1 MEGERE
7 QELFRAF
14 MRCAHMMHHRK
25 QRYPGQGRLL
35 TLLLRDGSMTQRELQ
50 DRMDIRSAS
59 LSELLEKM
67 EQSGL
72 ISRERS
78 DEDRRTVDIALTD
91 AGLNAAHEAQRER
104 AETAHQ
110 LFCVLSEA
118 EQAQLAGLLEKL
130 LAAWSGAPQEE

>member
-1 MEGERE
+1 
-7 QELFRAF
+7 
-14 MRCAHMMHHRK
+14 MRTWCITASSAIRG
-25 QRYPGQGRLL
+25 RGRLL